1 MNEKSITCCKKLNK
15 TRSCFVFSFVFY
27 ILKQTGLSYVLA
39 FVFIYFLNFAI
50 FFLSYV
56 LK

>member
-1 MNEKSITCCKKLNK
+1 MNEKSITCCKKLNI
-15 TRSCFVFSFVFY
+15 VFY